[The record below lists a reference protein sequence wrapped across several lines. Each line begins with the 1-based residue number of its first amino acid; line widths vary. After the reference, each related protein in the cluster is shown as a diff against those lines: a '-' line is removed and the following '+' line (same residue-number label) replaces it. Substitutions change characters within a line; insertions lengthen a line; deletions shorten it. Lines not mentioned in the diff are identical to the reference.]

1 MTGPRSHTNATPP
14 ARVARHNRQASEL
27 VLGANGPVV
36 TVSARV
42 AAILM
47 RSADL
52 NTYHL
57 KHRGIDAEVDQTL
70 IALKVI
76 ALSWRETATGTKNA
90 PKAELTPELEWLST
104 QQAGVALALTDSA
117 IRKAIRENRLQASRI
132 GRAYRIN
139 REQLAH
145 FKARKEQT

>member
-1 MTGPRSHTNATPP
+1 VTEHRT
-14 ARVARHNRQASEL
+14 RQATEL
-27 VLGANGPVV
+27 VVGSDGPVV

-52 NTYHL
+52 STYHL
-57 KHRGIDAEVDQTL
+57 KHRGIDPEVDQTL

-76 ALSWRETATGTKNA
+76 ALSWRKTATGTKNA
-90 PKAELTPELEWLST
+90 ARPELDAQLEWLST
-104 QQAGVALALTDSA
+104 EQAGAALAMTGRA

>member
-1 MTGPRSHTNATPP
+1 M
-14 ARVARHNRQASEL
+14 
-27 VLGANGPVV
+27 GADGPVV

-42 AAILM
+42 AAFLM
-47 RSADL
+47 RYAGL

-57 KHRGIDAEVDQTL
+57 DNRGVDPEVDQTL

-90 PKAELTPELEWLST
+90 ARPELDPQSEWLST
-104 QQAGVALALTDSA
+104 QQAGAVLRMTDSA
-117 IRKAIRENRLQASRI
+117 IRKAIRDNRLQANRV
-132 GRAYRIN
+132 GRSYRIN

-145 FKARKEQT
+145 FKGRKGPT